1 MGSFCSKYIRFEL
14 KNTEELS
21 FMKLKT
27 DAKLEHKNGMRNWV
41 NFTQSTRKSEKLYFD
56 EFFLFKAYNI
66 SARKFQMTCVMTVKG
81 NTKLKGKLT
90 CGL

>member
-1 MGSFCSKYIRFEL
+1 MLLSENSILMGFFCSKYIRFEL

-41 NFTQSTRKSEKLYFD
+41 NFT
-56 EFFLFKAYNI
+56 
-66 SARKFQMTCVMTVKG
+66 
-81 NTKLKGKLT
+81 
-90 CGL
+90 

>member
-27 DAKLEHKNGMRNWV
+27 DAKLEYKNGMRNWV
-41 NFTQSTRKSEKLYFD
+41 NFT
-56 EFFLFKAYNI
+56 
-66 SARKFQMTCVMTVKG
+66 
-81 NTKLKGKLT
+81 
-90 CGL
+90 